1 VPDETIAGV
10 PRIRRFLYQAKL
22 DRTSPCLPP
31 DSLAK
36 VDSMSC
42 NFKDYAPSF
51 SLLIAKRY
59 LESQNQDFDCNKLE
73 RGILEINIGDTHLG
87 DWLQSN
93 RGPYR
98 TSQSDT
104 RSGRQVML
112 AYRRIAD
119 NGIDAII
126 KIAPK
131 KSLRQVLD
139 PRFNPKSVREKIV
152 LIGVT
157 EPGIDDFL
165 TPFSRNPSEAIP
177 GVYLHAHAVSQ
188 ILDTMTGK
196 RASIAFWN
204 PLQETFWVLG
214 WSLVGGLLTWR
225 FLRVKTV
232 LLTVAIAMISL
243 TGIGWL
249 LFSYFGLWVPILPP
263 AIALLTTS
271 GIFFFLRSCYLK

>member
-1 VPDETIAGV
+1 
-10 PRIRRFLYQAKL
+10 
-22 DRTSPCLPP
+22 
-31 DSLAK
+31 
-36 VDSMSC
+36 
-42 NFKDYAPSF
+42 
-51 SLLIAKRY
+51 
-59 LESQNQDFDCNKLE
+59 
-73 RGILEINIGDTHLG
+73 
-87 DWLQSN
+87 
-93 RGPYR
+93 
-98 TSQSDT
+98 
-104 RSGRQVML
+104 ML

-232 LLTVAIAMISL
+232 LLTVAIAVISL